1 MWGEEMGGIVCV
13 KFSENRDGSGAKSWS
28 RVENGCSKELKRG
41 AGRSTSNK
49 DNKKCEKQHRR

>member
-1 MWGEEMGGIVCV
+1 MGGIVCV